1 MTTGDHADDAVE
13 TAGPADARSLA
24 DRDIQRL
31 KTLAAEAGSKA
42 EQLNGLLQRLNELLE
57 PDDEP

>member
-13 TAGPADARSLA
+13 MAGDPPNLA
-24 DRDIQRL
+24 DRDIQQI
-31 KTLAAEAGSKA
+31 KTLVAAAVGKA
-42 EQLNGLLQRLNELLE
+42 RQLDALLQRLNGLLE